1 MEKLKTVLFLL
12 SHRPTVL
19 PGPRRP
25 AKSIAAAATAAPSS
39 AGCRPRALPS
49 MRTATNLQSTRTPS
63 IAGRPLDRKGP
74 SILLLVDHR
83 KFHVGNKSLNKWKKN
98 APFVLPLQSPSTSRT
113 KADRQQKKIRS
124 SSRSTPSTK
133 KKKTSLIVV
142 RIRVRTGRCSS
153 YLRLPSA
160 WNPPTTGIAA
170 SVHCSS
176 FYVSVTRETLESPR
190 IITSIVCAA
199 IFRAFLLSRSAD
211 RSGDAQSL
219 ALVPHLILKDR
230 QSFSTVFFSPSPS
243 YSTEGGFS
251 HSSYSDSL
259 AIVQLARAVINMISF
274 PSLSRVFAK
283 PSPSIYL
290 DIGKVWPGGLEEG
303 SRSISHG
310 GCPST
315 ARPIET
321 IVVRPIMRAIS
332 LFYFATSLCVCQ
344 KGLAASLTFF
354 FLF

>member
-74 SILLLVDHR
+74 AILLLVDHR

-124 SSRSTPSTK
+124 SSRSTPSTTK

-230 QSFSTVFFSPSPS
+230 QSFSTVFFFTPVPVIRQR
-243 YSTEGGFS
+243 G
-251 HSSYSDSL
+251 DSL
-259 AIVQLARAVINMISF
+259 ILLILTLW
-274 PSLSRVFAK
+274 PSSNSHV
-283 PSPSIYL
+283 PS
-290 DIGKVWPGGLEEG
+290 
-303 SRSISHG
+303 
-310 GCPST
+310 
-315 ARPIET
+315 
-321 IVVRPIMRAIS
+321 
-332 LFYFATSLCVCQ
+332 
-344 KGLAASLTFF
+344 
-354 FLF
+354 